1 MRARCAA
8 MTDHDTLPARTI
20 ALPTQAATEA
30 LGAAVAALLR
40 PGDAVLLHGP
50 LGAGKSTLA
59 RAILRQ
65 LAGDPAL
72 EVPSPSYTLA
82 QTYDTPVG
90 PVVHFDLWRLDG
102 PAALD
107 ELGWDEAR
115 AGVVIVEW
123 PDRLGAHAPSD
134 ALHLALSIDGDD
146 ARTARIHGWSDRPGL
161 LPCGLL
167 P

>member
-1 MRARCAA
+1 
-8 MTDHDTLPARTI
+8 MTDHDTLPVRTI

-123 PDRLGAHAPSD
+123 PDRLGAHAPPD
-134 ALHLALSIDGDD
+134 ALHLALTIDGDD
-146 ARTARIHGWSDRPGL
+146 ARTARIRGWADRPVL
-161 LPCGLL
+161 LPCG
-167 P
+167 PHA